1 VSSAERKPS
10 SEATEIEAQKRSNRS
25 SAALRDAFAGHREHG
40 TALVLAAAAPGAR
53 LCVLGAGNC
62 LDLDLEKLA
71 ERYQEIHLVDID
83 DGAVRAAFE
92 RQSPDIRAKVSV
104 HAPVDISGF
113 GGRLDRWAAGS
124 VTPDEIL
131 RHPTTV
137 CEDLARV
144 LPAPFDVVVS
154 SCVLTQIQL
163 TLLHVLSDAHRLFEP
178 LREMSGLAHLRA
190 IATLTAQGG
199 RAILAT
205 DVASSVDGSLD
216 PGAERRDAR
225 DVLRETI
232 VAGRAIDV
240 ADPRHLAW
248 LARVDPM
255 LARTVRVSEP
265 VAAWWWQN
273 GPERTFLVYAIEL
286 LR

>member
-1 VSSAERKPS
+1 M
-10 SEATEIEAQKRSNRS
+10 
-25 SAALRDAFAGHREHG
+25 
-40 TALVLAAAAPGAR
+40 
-53 LCVLGAGNC
+53 
-62 LDLDLEKLA
+62 A
-71 ERYQEIHLVDID
+71 ERYREIHLVDID

-92 RQSPDIRAKVSV
+92 RQSPDVRAKLSV
-104 HAPVDISGF
+104 HAPVDVSGF
-113 GGRLDRWAAGS
+113 SGRLDRWAAGS
-124 VTPDEIL
+124 VTPEEIL

-137 CEDLARV
+137 CEKLARE

-154 SCVLTQIQL
+154 SCILTQIQL
-163 TLLHVLSDAHRLFEP
+163 TLLHVLSDAHGLFEP

-216 PGAERRDAR
+216 AGAARRDAR

-232 VAGRAIDV
+232 DAGRAIDV

-265 VAAWWWQN
+265 VDAWWWQN
-273 GPERTFLVYAIEL
+273 GPERTFLVYAIVL
-286 LR
+286 FSLT